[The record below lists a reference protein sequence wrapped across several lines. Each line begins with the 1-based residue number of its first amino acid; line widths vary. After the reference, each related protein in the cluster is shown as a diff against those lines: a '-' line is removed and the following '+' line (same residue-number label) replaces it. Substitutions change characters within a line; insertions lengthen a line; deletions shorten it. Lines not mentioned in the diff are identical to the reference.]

1 MDDDVLNGEMD
12 DDVSLPSISTDS
24 PVGEDSPP
32 LSDAVDLPSSDNG
45 DIDDVLLSQLQV
57 PGGSSG
63 GLPPQQQVSG
73 GSGVGLPPQEQVSR
87 ASAGGDGDEIVELP
101 SSASSS
107 VPDTALDGV
116 DDFELDSLCSD
127 DTIVMPT
134 GFEVIPT
141 WIDGTLRDDVV
152 ELFSPPRV
160 VPACAR
166 LGLRAELSMDVL
178 TGYNFLTDEAIRRAD
193 HELERR
199 RPRVLL
205 NSSPCTWYSIL
216 TELWNKKKLSP
227 AEVAHKSAEANRLFE
242 FGIERCERQVLGGNG
257 AIHEHPP
264 RATSWKRESAERFV
278 QLPGVSTV
286 DFDMCALGM
295 TSPASK
301 VPLKKRSRLATNL
314 DNVLTAFAARQC
326 ACTEYHLCGDRLKK
340 HKIIQGSEHGIR
352 LSKHSQVYPPA
363 MCELLAQ
370 LIFDH
375 VRAAGS

>member
-1 MDDDVLNGEMD
+1 MGDSLPSD
-12 DDVSLPSISTDS
+12 DDVSLPSEVEDPQGLDP
-24 PVGEDSPP
+24 PV
-32 LSDAVDLPSSDNG
+32 SDEVELPSGDEEIHDSGASLPSDPDNG
-45 DIDDVLLSQLQV
+45 EVFLADEEMPNID
-57 PGGSSG
+57 GT
-63 GLPPQQQVSG
+63 LPPNVDG
-73 GSGVGLPPQEQVSR
+73 DWLHCRLPPNV
-87 ASAGGDGDEIVELP
+87 DGDEIVELP
-101 SSASSS
+101 SSACSSL
-107 VPDTALDGV
+107 PDAALDSV
-116 DDFELDSLCSD
+116 DDSELDSLCSD
-127 DTIVMPT
+127 DTIVVPT

-141 WIDGTLRDDVV
+141 WINGTLRDDVV

-205 NSSPCTWYSIL
+205 NSSPCTWFSIL

-227 AEVAHKSAEANRLFE
+227 DEIAHRSAEAYRLFE

-295 TSPASK
+295 TSPVSK
-301 VPLKKRSRLATNL
+301 VSLKKRSRLATNL

-326 ACTEYHLCGDRLKK
+326 ACTEYHLCGDRLKT